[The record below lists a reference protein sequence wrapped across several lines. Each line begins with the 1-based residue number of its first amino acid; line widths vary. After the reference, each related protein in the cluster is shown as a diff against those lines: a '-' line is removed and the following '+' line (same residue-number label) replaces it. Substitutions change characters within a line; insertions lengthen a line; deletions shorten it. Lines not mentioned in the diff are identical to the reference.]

1 MNYRLTSEGVRIVE
15 LLADNDPEALV
26 RLGDLSANAREV
38 LSYLYWGYDL
48 NSDQQ
53 DAVNLLLFAGLAK

>member
-1 MNYRLTSEGVRIVE
+1 MNYRLTSEGVRIAE

-26 RLGDLSANAREV
+26 RLGDLSANVREV

-53 DAVNLLLFAGLAK
+53 DAVNWLLFAGLAK

>member
-1 MNYRLTSEGVRIVE
+1 MNYRLTSEGVRIAE

-26 RLGDLSANAREV
+26 RCDLPANARKV